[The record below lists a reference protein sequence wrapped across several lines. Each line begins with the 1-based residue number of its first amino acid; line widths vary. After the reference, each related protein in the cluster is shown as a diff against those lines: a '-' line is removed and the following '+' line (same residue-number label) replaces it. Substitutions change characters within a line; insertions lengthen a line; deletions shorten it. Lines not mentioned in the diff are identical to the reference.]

1 LNKLTEIK
9 MTYTKRDIQLACGN
23 FGMEASDI
31 RNFIIYLDKVKE
43 LSSRKT
49 PACPITK
56 PIIDEYFEWYKH
68 NHDGVEPKMVE
79 ADTKMAKEIAIYL
92 SKVVRSKNPQASD
105 MDVVMAFKLILDK
118 YPHNDRF
125 YASQVR
131 LSQIGRNITNLISII
146 KSSNDKSTGEISANN
161 IARIIAQR
169 NSGI

>member
-1 LNKLTEIK
+1 
-9 MTYTKRDIQLACGN
+9 MTYTRREIRKAGELGELFKEDVDILMSN
-23 FGMEASDI
+23 LDEAKAFYF
-31 RNFIIYLDKVKE
+31 RP
-43 LSSRKT
+43 KT
-49 PACPITK
+49 STCPITK

-68 NHDGVEPKMVE
+68 THDGVEPKMVE